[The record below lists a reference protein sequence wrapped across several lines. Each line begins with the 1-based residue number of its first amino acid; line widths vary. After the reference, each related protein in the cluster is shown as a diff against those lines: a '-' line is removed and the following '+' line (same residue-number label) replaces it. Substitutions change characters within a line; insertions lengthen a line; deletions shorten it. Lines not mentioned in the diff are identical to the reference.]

1 MYFQTTVPQFRRSET
16 SVYRRFSDFLGLHDK
31 LVDKYMTQGRIVP
44 PAPEKSVIG
53 KTKFVNEIA
62 DKFTYC
68 VSGVCH
74 RIGLNHNI
82 KLILFFV
89 FNGIGMTKIKMS
101 KEEAGSQEFVE
112 KRRAALERYVSMTT
126 KSRKKA
132 LKVIHTI
139 INTR

>member
-1 MYFQTTVPQFRRSET
+1 
-16 SVYRRFSDFLGLHDK
+16 
-31 LVDKYMTQGRIVP
+31 MTQGRIVP

-62 DKFTYC
+62 DKSKYW